1 MQYGQ
6 TVLFIAIC
14 FLIYYVVMI
23 FMDIQK
29 ANAAKVL
36 EAENNKEEDIDISD
50 EAKQFIPVRIVRE
63 EKPKK
68 QEVNADADNTE
79 AQKGNTAK
87 SGDAKQANAQ
97 PADKEEDG
105 NGKQKD
111 AETSKQEGGQEQPM
125 TSQSQQV
132 DKQPLVESEQPEEE
146 SPRPISESESP
157 EEDEPATLDDSGN
170 TTQSSE
176 MEQFQNGEDLPQ
188 NDERLEEAAPAPSP
202 RRVPALTDN
211 ISIDALLVEVDKLA
225 ETGKCDLS
233 NIMFECNKEMHNI

>member
-50 EAKQFIPVRIVRE
+50 EAKQFIPVRIARE

-68 QEVNADADNTE
+68 QEVNADADNNE
-79 AQKGNTAK
+79 AQKGNAAK

-97 PADKEEDG
+97 PADKDEEA
-105 NGKQKD
+105 NSKQKD
-111 AETSKQEGGQEQPM
+111 AETSKQEGGQEQP
-125 TSQSQQV
+125 TASQSQQV
-132 DKQPLVESEQPEEE
+132 DKQPLAESEQPEEE
-146 SPRPISESESP
+146 SPQPISESESP
-157 EEDEPATLDDSGN
+157 EEDEPPTLDDSEH
-170 TTQSSE
+170 TTQSGE
-176 MEQFQNGEDLPQ
+176 MEQSQNGEDLPQ
-188 NDERLEEAAPAPSP
+188 NDEQLEEAAPAPSP